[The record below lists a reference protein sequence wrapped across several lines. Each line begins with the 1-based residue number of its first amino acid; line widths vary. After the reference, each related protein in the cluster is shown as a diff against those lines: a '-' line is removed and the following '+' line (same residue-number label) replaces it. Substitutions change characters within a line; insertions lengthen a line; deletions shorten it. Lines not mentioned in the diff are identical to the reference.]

1 MLCWNSGQNSR
12 TSEGME
18 LEVEIEVITRESELI
33 QAITSHAQYNSTS
46 RSVLL
51 RALVSTLEAILYFDE
66 LNWLA

>member
-18 LEVEIEVITRESELI
+18 LEVEIKVITQESKLI
-33 QAITSHAQYNSTS
+33 QAITSYAQYNSTS
-46 RSVLL
+46 RSMLL
-51 RALVSTLEAILYFDE
+51 RALVNTLEAILYLDE